1 MWGQMTP
8 EVFQVKAVCGQMGGQ
23 MTPEV
28 FQVKAVC
35 GQMGTN
41 NPRGLANKKN
51 KESAV

>member
-1 MWGQMTP
+1 MW
-8 EVFQVKAVCGQMGGQ
+8 GQ

-41 NPRGLANKKN
+41 NPGQTTPEVLQIKKI

>member
-1 MWGQMTP
+1 MW
-8 EVFQVKAVCGQMGGQ
+8 GQ

-41 NPRGLANKKN
+41 NPRGLANRQMGTNNPRGLANKKN
-51 KESAV
+51 